1 MQVAPPILEVRDLG
15 RRAEDDGEWLLHD
28 INLKI
33 SAGDRIG
40 LVGLSGSGKTL
51 LLRSLAMLDPCST
64 GEILFGGKPVHD
76 GSIPRFRA
84 QAIYLHQ
91 HPVLFEG
98 TVESNLRRPF
108 ELAVHCDKRP
118 DRAKILDWLD
128 MLDRDESFLSKD
140 QQNLSGGE
148 AQLTAL
154 LRAMQL
160 RPKVLLLDEPTAALD
175 AEATA
180 AVERLTATW
189 LDEKPTELAFVW
201 VSHASDQAERMCD
214 VIHRIDGGRLHK

>member
-1 MQVAPPILEVRDLG
+1 MQLAPPILEVRDLG
-15 RRAEDDGEWLLHD
+15 RRAERERVWLLQD

-33 SAGDRIG
+33 SASDQIA

-64 GEILFGGKPVHD
+64 GEVLLDDKPVHD
-76 GSIPRFRA
+76 GAIPRFRT

-91 HPVLFEG
+91 RPVLFEG
-98 TVESNLRRPF
+98 TVEFNLRRPF
-108 ELAVHCDKRP
+108 DLAVHRDKRF
-118 DRAKILDWLD
+118 DRDKILGWLGI
-128 MLDRDESFLSKD
+128 LNRDESFLSKQ

-189 LDEKPTELAFVW
+189 LNEEPMERAFVW
-201 VSHASDQAERMCD
+201 VSHSADQSERMCD
-214 VIHRIDGGRLHK
+214 VMYRMDGGRLHQ

>member
-1 MQVAPPILEVRDLG
+1 MQIAPPILKVHNLG
-15 RRAEDDGEWLLHD
+15 RRAEGDGEWLLRD

-33 SAGDRIG
+33 SAGERIA

-64 GEILFGGKPVHD
+64 GEILLDGEPVHD
-76 GSIPRFRA
+76 RAIPRFRT

-98 TVESNLRRPF
+98 TVEFNLRRPF
-108 ELAVHCDKRP
+108 ELDVHRDKRF
-118 DRAKILDWLD
+118 DRAQIIDWLH
-128 MLDRDESFLSKD
+128 MLDRDETFLTKQ

-160 RPKVLLLDEPTAALD
+160 QPKVLLFDEPTAALD
-175 AEATA
+175 AEATV
-180 AVERLTATW
+180 AVERLATAW
-189 LDEKPTELAFVW
+189 LNEEPTERAFVW
-201 VSHASDQAERMCD
+201 VSHAADKAERMGD
-214 VIHRIDGGRLHK
+214 VIYRMDGGQLHK

>member
-1 MQVAPPILEVRDLG
+1 MQIAPPILKVCNLG
-15 RRAEDDGEWLLHD
+15 RRAEGDGEWLLRD

-33 SAGDRIG
+33 SAGERIA

-64 GEILFGGKPVHD
+64 GEILLDGKPVHD
-76 GSIPRFRA
+76 GAIPRFRT

-98 TVESNLRRPF
+98 TVEFNLRRPF
-108 ELAVHCDKRP
+108 ELSVHCDKRF
-118 DRAKILDWLD
+118 DRAKIIDWLH
-128 MLDRDESFLSKD
+128 MLDRDETFLTKQ

-160 RPKVLLLDEPTAALD
+160 QPKVLLFDEPTAALD

-180 AVERLTATW
+180 AVERLAAAW
-189 LDEKPTELAFVW
+189 LNEKPTERAFVW
-201 VSHASDQAERMCD
+201 VSHAADQAGHMCD
-214 VIHRIDGGRLHK
+214 VIHRMDGGRLHK